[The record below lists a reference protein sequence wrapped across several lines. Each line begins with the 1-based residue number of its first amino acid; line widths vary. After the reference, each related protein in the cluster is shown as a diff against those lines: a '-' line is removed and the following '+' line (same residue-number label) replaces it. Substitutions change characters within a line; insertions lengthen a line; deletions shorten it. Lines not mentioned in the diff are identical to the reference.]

1 MLFKKIENK
10 RKFFVICLIVSMI
23 FGQASMSYA
32 FDSSDRALDAQNNAD
47 EAQKQVEESELKN
60 AAPDEDT
67 KNDTS
72 INQNLD
78 SEGLEAATKDYALE
92 AKPLKKAPDT
102 ATENQTELRDANEPL
117 PDAIKKI
124 EFTDSELLDTLGI
137 RVGSDYVLKAINL
150 AKEDGKAWKDLT
162 SEEREA
168 YYNKAKAIILKEK
181 ISNNIYLN
189 KFNEIKN
196 DVIPYLDDLGVSPKS
211 EDFVRNNKHHFV
223 MGLAYLEK
231 LYNIPVDNTGKT
243 LKEKLFDNLTE
254 HDRLQAVINLGK
266 QSSTALDYRQ
276 ISTLYNNVI
285 SVNFKKDAD
294 FKTFLINSVGEGNKD
309 AWFEN
314 NLKPLKYIDKD
325 MKKGLFDRF
334 ADYPRTLNHILPLL
348 NLPKESIYLIVND
361 ASITY
366 GLYDTYVYK
375 NNASDEEALAKKLN
389 EVGEA
394 QKNHIKILESLSNN
408 LIPNRNTV
416 VKDALRT
423 KKAEDEKVYEV
434 DSRYTSK
441 NTWAGEYDTVGL
453 REFFT
458 PLNMYSPF
466 VNAGAV
472 AESPSDIR
480 MLINR
485 ALDFRGLSAYSHE
498 LIHLYNKEYLQG
510 NERRLDTQP
519 ELYPRGLLE
528 SFENDA
534 PIFGL
539 NLIYENRNWMN
550 SSYKQFTET
559 TNIEDNIKNYMHN
572 QLDLI
577 YSLEIIEANELIKRN
592 DKADYLKKLTQA
604 NGPKTQAIDTFSSVS
619 NLDLKSVNDFVDN
632 DLVVKRYDY
641 SKRTADQSHAENND
655 YHTIPLF
662 SSFYAG
668 SENPNGSVG
677 DVSLRRLAF
686 ELLGEFGYTDGFVP
700 YMSNKYMKDGAL
712 TDSDIL
718 PKIFNDKYTSMKAFK
733 KEMYNRRSE
742 NLKNIKDVSFEYGGK
757 TYGKSDIERLMKEA
771 IEKDKN
777 LNGQNPTNYTFG
789 SNVEK
794 LKKSIYS
801 AYKKETRDFRENIY
815 DAEKPKANK
824 SELEKAIKSAEDAK
838 KDIKTSTDGKDVEP
852 TDKWTTAEAM
862 KALNEAIA
870 EAKKVDADENAK
882 QTDVDAQK
890 EKLDKAIEKF
900 KKSVKAGLKVEKAN
914 KSELEKA
921 IKSAEDAKKDIK
933 TSTDGK
939 DVEPTDKW
947 TTAEAM
953 KALNEAIAEAKKVD
967 ADENAKQTDV
977 DAQKEKLDKAIEKF
991 KKSVKAGL
999 KVEKANKSELEK
1011 AIKSAEDAKKDIKTS
1026 TDGKDVEPTDKW
1038 TTAEA
1043 MKALNEAI
1051 AEAKKV
1057 DADENA
1063 KQTDVDA
1070 QKEKLDKAIEKFQK
1084 SVKAGLKVNEPS
1096 GTKPNPDVKNP
1107 SETNPDKVQND
1118 KNKDNSNSEKNKSVK
1133 PNNGV
1138 KTGDTANAM
1147 GYIGLG
1153 IVALGAVYI
1162 IARKNRSL

>member
-1 MLFKKIENK
+1 MKNNYLSEKGRQMLFKKFENK
-10 RKFFVICLIVSMI
+10 RKIFAICLIVSMI

-32 FDSSDRALDAQNNAD
+32 FDSSDTDLNAQNNAD
-47 EAQKQVEESELKN
+47 EAQKQIEESELKN
-60 AAPDEDT
+60 AAPAEDT
-67 KNDTS
+67 KNDSS
-72 INQNLD
+72 INKDVDLGD
-78 SEGLEAATKDYALE
+78 LEGATKNHDLE
-92 AKPLKKAPDT
+92 AKALKKAPDM
-102 ATENQTELRDANEPL
+102 ATENQTELKDAKEPL
-117 PDAIKKI
+117 PDEIKKI

-137 RVGSDYVLKAINL
+137 RVGTEYVIKAINL
-150 AKEDGKAWKDLT
+150 AKADGKAWKDLT
-162 SEEREA
+162 NEEKEA
-168 YYNKAKAIILKEK
+168 YYNKAKAIILKET
-181 ISNNIYLN
+181 IENNIYLS

-196 DVIPYLDDLGVSPKS
+196 DVIPYLDELHVSPKS
-211 EDFVRNNKHHFV
+211 EDFVRKNKHHFV

-231 LYNIPVDNTGKT
+231 LYNVPVDNTGKT
-243 LKEKLFDNLTE
+243 LKEKLYDNLTE

-285 SVNFKKDAD
+285 SVNFKKDSD

-314 NLKPLKYIDKD
+314 NIKPLKYIDKD

-375 NNASDEEALAKKLN
+375 NNASDEEALVKKLN

-394 QKNHIKILESLSNN
+394 QKNHIKIWESLSNN

-441 NTWAGEYDTVGL
+441 NTWAGQYETIGL

-466 VNAGAV
+466 INAGAV
-472 AESPSDIR
+472 AENPSDIR

-510 NERRLDTQP
+510 YERRLDTQP

-559 TNIEDNIKNYMHN
+559 PNIEDNIKNYMHN

-577 YSLEIIEANELIKRN
+577 YSLEIIEANELIKRD

-619 NLDLKSVNDFVDN
+619 NLELKSVDDFVDN

-641 SKRTADQSHAENND
+641 SKRTPDQSHAENND

-677 DVSLRRLAF
+677 DVSLRRLSF
-686 ELLGEFGYTDGFVP
+686 ELLGEFGYTNGLVP
-700 YMSNKYMKDGAL
+700 YMSNKYIKDGAL

-718 PKIFNDKYTSMKAFK
+718 PKIFNGKYTSMKAFK
-733 KEMYNRRSE
+733 KEMYNQRIKK
-742 NLKNIKDVSFEYGGK
+742 LDKIKDVSFEYGGK
-757 TYGKSDIERLMKEA
+757 TYKKADIEGLMKEA

-777 LNGQNPTNYTFG
+777 LNGQNPTNYTFS

-801 AYKKETRDFRENIY
+801 AYKKETRDFRDNIY
-815 DAEKPKANK
+815 NGENPKANK
-824 SELEKAIKSAEDAK
+824 SELEKALKSAEEVK
-838 KDIKTSTDGKDVEP
+838 KGIKTSIDGKDIEP
-852 TDKWTTAEAM
+852 TDKWATAEAM
-862 KALNEAIA
+862 KELDEAIA
-870 EAKKVDADENAK
+870 EAKKVYEDENAK

-890 EKLDKAIEKF
+890 D
-900 KKSVKAGLKVEKAN
+900 
-914 KSELEKA
+914 
-921 IKSAEDAKKDIK
+921 
-933 TSTDGK
+933 
-939 DVEPTDKW
+939 
-947 TTAEAM
+947 
-953 KALNEAIAEAKKVD
+953 
-967 ADENAKQTDV
+967 
-977 DAQKEKLDKAIEKF
+977 
-991 KKSVKAGL
+991 
-999 KVEKANKSELEK
+999 
-1011 AIKSAEDAKKDIKTS
+1011 
-1026 TDGKDVEPTDKW
+1026 
-1038 TTAEA
+1038 
-1043 MKALNEAI
+1043 
-1051 AEAKKV
+1051 
-1057 DADENA
+1057 
-1063 KQTDVDA
+1063 
-1070 QKEKLDKAIEKFQK
+1070 KLDKAIEKFQK

-1096 GTKPNPDVKNP
+1096 ETNPNPDVKNP
-1107 SETNPDKVQND
+1107 SETNPDKAQND
-1118 KNKDNSNSEKNKSVK
+1118 KNKDSANSVKNKPVK
-1133 PNNGV
+1133 PNNGI

-1162 IARKNRSL
+1162 IARKKRSL

>member
-60 AAPDEDT
+60 AAPAEDT
-67 KNDTS
+67 KNDRS

-92 AKPLKKAPDT
+92 AKALNKAPDT
-102 ATENQTELRDANEPL
+102 AKENQTELKDANEPL

-162 SEEREA
+162 NEEREA

-196 DVIPYLDDLGVSPKS
+196 DVIPYLDELHVSPKS

-231 LYNIPVDNTGKT
+231 LYNVPIDNTGKT
-243 LKEKLFDNLTE
+243 LKEKLYDNLTE

-285 SVNFKKDAD
+285 SVNFKKDSD
-294 FKTFLINSVGEGNKD
+294 FRTFLINSVGEGNKD
-309 AWFEN
+309 SWFEN

-375 NNASDEEALAKKLN
+375 NNASDEEALVKKLN

-394 QKNHIKILESLSNN
+394 QKNHIKIWESLSNN

-441 NTWAGEYDTVGL
+441 NTWAGQYETIGL

-466 VNAGAV
+466 INAGAV
-472 AESPSDIR
+472 AENPSDIR

-510 NERRLDTQP
+510 YERRLDTQP

-559 TNIEDNIKNYMHN
+559 PNIEDNIKNYVHN

-577 YSLEIIEANELIKRN
+577 YSLEIIEANELIKRD

-619 NLDLKSVNDFVDN
+619 NLELKSVDDFVDN

-641 SKRTADQSHAENND
+641 SKRTPDQSHAENND

-677 DVSLRRLAF
+677 DVSLRRLSF
-686 ELLGEFGYTDGFVP
+686 ELLGEFGYTNGLVP
-700 YMSNKYMKDGAL
+700 YMSNKYIKDGAL

-718 PKIFNDKYTSMKAFK
+718 PKIFNGKYTSMKAFK
-733 KEMYNRRSE
+733 KEMYNQRIKK
-742 NLKNIKDVSFEYGGK
+742 LDKIKDVSFEYGGK
-757 TYGKSDIERLMKEA
+757 TYKKADIEGLMKEA

-777 LNGQNPTNYTFG
+777 LNGQNPTNYTFS

-801 AYKKETRDFRENIY
+801 AYKKETRDFRDNIY
-815 DAEKPKANK
+815 NGENPKSNK
-824 SELEKAIKSAEDAK
+824 SELEKALKSAEEAK
-838 KDIKTSTDGKDVEP
+838 KGIKTSIDGKDIEP
-852 TDKWTTAEAM
+852 TDKWATAEAM
-862 KALNEAIA
+862 KALDEAIA
-870 EAKKVDADENAK
+870 EAKKVNEDENAK

-890 EKLDKAIEKF
+890 E
-900 KKSVKAGLKVEKAN
+900 N
-914 KSELEKA
+914 
-921 IKSAEDAKKDIK
+921 
-933 TSTDGK
+933 
-939 DVEPTDKW
+939 
-947 TTAEAM
+947 
-953 KALNEAIAEAKKVD
+953 
-967 ADENAKQTDV
+967 
-977 DAQKEKLDKAIEKF
+977 
-991 KKSVKAGL
+991 
-999 KVEKANKSELEK
+999 
-1011 AIKSAEDAKKDIKTS
+1011 
-1026 TDGKDVEPTDKW
+1026 
-1038 TTAEA
+1038 
-1043 MKALNEAI
+1043 
-1051 AEAKKV
+1051 
-1057 DADENA
+1057 
-1063 KQTDVDA
+1063 
-1070 QKEKLDKAIEKFQK
+1070 LDKAIEKFQK
-1084 SVKAGLKVNEPS
+1084 SVKAGLKVEKSNKSELEKALKSAEEAKKGIKTSIDGKDIEPTDKWATAEAMKVLDEAIAEAKKVNEDENAKQEAVDAQKENLDKAIEKFQKS
-1096 GTKPNPDVKNP
+1096 VKAGLKVDESSETNPNPDVKNP
-1107 SETNPDKVQND
+1107 SETNPDKAQND
-1118 KNKDNSNSEKNKSVK
+1118 KNKDSANSVKNKPVK
-1133 PNNGV
+1133 PNNGI

-1162 IARKNRSL
+1162 IARKKRSL

>member
-1 MLFKKIENK
+1 MKNNYLSEKGRQMLFKKIENK
-10 RKFFVICLIVSMI
+10 RKIFAICLIVSMI
-23 FGQASMSYA
+23 FGQASISYA
-32 FDSSDRALDAQNNAD
+32 FDSSDRDLNAQNSAD
-47 EAQKQVEESELKN
+47 EAQKQIEESELKN
-60 AAPDEDT
+60 AALVEDT
-67 KNDTS
+67 KNGRS
-72 INQNLD
+72 INQDVDLG
-78 SEGLEAATKDYALE
+78 GLEGATKNYALE
-92 AKPLKKAPDT
+92 AKALKKAPDT
-102 ATENQTELRDANEPL
+102 ATENQTELKDAQEPL
-117 PDAIKKI
+117 PDEIKKI

-137 RVGSDYVLKAINL
+137 REGREYVIKAINL
-150 AKEDGKAWKDLT
+150 AKADGKVWKDLT
-162 SEEREA
+162 NEEKEA
-168 YYNKAKAIILKEK
+168 YYNKAKAIILKET
-181 ISNNIYLN
+181 IENNIYLS

-196 DVIPYLDDLGVSPKS
+196 DVIPYLDELHVSPKS
-211 EDFVRNNKHHFV
+211 EDFVRKNKHHFV

-231 LYNIPVDNTGKT
+231 LYNVSIDNTGKT
-243 LKEKLFDNLTE
+243 LKDKLYDNLTE

-294 FKTFLINSVGEGNKD
+294 FKTFLINSVGEVNKD

-375 NNASDEEALAKKLN
+375 NNASDEENLVKKLN

-394 QKNHIKILESLSNN
+394 QKNHIKIWESLSNN

-441 NTWAGEYDTVGL
+441 NTWAGQYETIGL

-466 VNAGAV
+466 INAGAV
-472 AESPSDIR
+472 AENPSDIR

-510 NERRLDTQP
+510 YERRLDTQP

-559 TNIEDNIKNYMHN
+559 PNIEDNIKNYMHN

-577 YSLEIIEANELIKRN
+577 YSLEIIEANELIKRE

-619 NLDLKSVNDFVDN
+619 NIDLKSVNDFVDN

-641 SKRTADQSHAENND
+641 SKRTPDQSHAENND

-686 ELLGEFGYTDGFVP
+686 ELLGEFGYTNGFVP
-700 YMSNKYMKDGAL
+700 YISNKYIKDGAL
-712 TDSDIL
+712 TDSDML

-733 KEMYNRRSE
+733 KEMYNQRVK
-742 NLKNIKDVSFEYGGK
+742 NLDKIKDVSFEYGGK
-757 TYGKSDIERLMKEA
+757 TYKKADIERLVKEA

-777 LNGQNPTNYTFG
+777 LNGQNPTNYTFA

-801 AYKKETRDFRENIY
+801 AYKKETRDFRDNIY
-815 DAEKPKANK
+815 NAEEPEANK
-824 SELEKAIKSAEDAK
+824 SELEKVLKSAADAK

-852 TDKWTTAEAM
+852 TDKWATAEAM
-862 KALNEAIA
+862 KALDEAIA
-870 EAKKVDADENAK
+870 EAKKVNEDENAK

-890 EKLDKAIEKF
+890 DKLEKAIEKF
-900 KKSVKAGLKVEKAN
+900 QKSVKEGLKVKKAN
-914 KSELEKA
+914 KSELEKVL
-921 IKSAEDAKKDIK
+921 KSAADAKKDIK

-947 TTAEAM
+947 ATAEAM
-953 KALNEAIAEAKKVD
+953 KALDEAIAEAKKVNE
-967 ADENAKQTDV
+967 DENAKQTDV
-977 DAQKEKLDKAIEKF
+977 DAQNEKL
-991 KKSVKAGL
+991 
-999 KVEKANKSELEK
+999 N
-1011 AIKSAEDAKKDIKTS
+1011 
-1026 TDGKDVEPTDKW
+1026 
-1038 TTAEA
+1038 
-1043 MKALNEAI
+1043 
-1051 AEAKKV
+1051 
-1057 DADENA
+1057 
-1063 KQTDVDA
+1063 
-1070 QKEKLDKAIEKFQK
+1070 KAIEKFQK
-1084 SVKAGLKVNEPS
+1084 SIKAGLKVNEPFE
-1096 GTKPNPDVKNP
+1096 TNPNLDVKNP
-1107 SETNPDKVQND
+1107 SEINTDKVQND
-1118 KNKDNSNSEKNKSVK
+1118 KSKDSANSVKNKTVR

-1138 KTGDTANAM
+1138 KTGDTVNVM
-1147 GYIGLG
+1147 GYIGLDS
-1153 IVALGAVYI
+1153 VALGAVYI
-1162 IARKNRSL
+1162 IARKKRSL